1 MSFKLCLKKH
11 FCLNF
16 WSGIDPSFGQIGV
29 LVPIVCDFTDNST
42 IKQTY
47 PDFNQTTTI
56 ANQIH
61 HYDRKVEHCEEYV

>member
-1 MSFKLCLKKH
+1 MSFKLCFKKH

-16 WSGIDPSFGQIGV
+16 DLELILVSVKLGV

-47 PDFNQTTTI
+47 LDFN
-56 ANQIH
+56 
-61 HYDRKVEHCEEYV
+61 